1 MKYFISPMDKFPNVI
16 PALGATLTFFVPL
29 TLWLKSQWTSLIF
42 YHLPLFLHPLVYWTR
57 AAREMGYG
65 VLLLW
70 FWQPH
75 TANAMFI
82 TDPAGKMAQWAKA
95 ALVKTLVQSLA
106 PTWWK
111 ERTTK
116 LSAGW
121 ARKDAAPAI
130 GLLCSLGKG
139 ETPMFSLYQECGHLP
154 GRRKFLLRN
163 KPWHFDLGLLS
174 LQN

>member
-1 MKYFISPMDKFPNVI
+1 
-16 PALGATLTFFVPL
+16 
-29 TLWLKSQWTSLIF
+29 
-42 YHLPLFLHPLVYWTR
+42 
-57 AAREMGYG
+57 
-65 VLLLW
+65 
-70 FWQPH
+70 
-75 TANAMFI
+75 
-82 TDPAGKMAQWAKA
+82 MAQWAKA

-139 ETPMFSLYQECGHLP
+139 ETPMFFLYQECGHLP

-174 LQN
+174 LQNWATNSHSFSHAVKVPSLEQPGVILIPATFWFSYCCCLDSDYFFPTRFLYHQCLVIDVREHRASQFLSSSTPFLL